1 MTQENHEQAEPEM
14 ILGGD
19 SEESVQDSMKSGR
32 ETQNIPDGSGND
44 LPQEKSP
51 NDDDENFDAG

>member
-1 MTQENHEQAEPEM
+1 MTQENHEQAQPEM

-19 SEESVQDSMKSGR
+19 SEAPVQDSMNSGR
-32 ETQNIPDGSGND
+32 EAPNIPDGSGND